1 MNNSELIDRAQ
12 WIARTLTYN
21 GEEREARAKH
31 TLHELSHRLGQATVK
46 VSSKKGKMI
55 VMTAM
60 GQHRL
65 MTFWERV
72 FYRLFNIVPPI
83 NGWRGDK

>member
-12 WIARTLTYN
+12 GIARTLTYG
-21 GEEREARAKH
+21 GEEREAKAKH
-31 TLHELSHRLGQATVK
+31 TLHELCHRLGQATVK
-46 VSSKKGKMI
+46 VRHQKGKMI

-60 GQHRL
+60 GQTRF
-65 MTFWERV
+65 MTFCERV